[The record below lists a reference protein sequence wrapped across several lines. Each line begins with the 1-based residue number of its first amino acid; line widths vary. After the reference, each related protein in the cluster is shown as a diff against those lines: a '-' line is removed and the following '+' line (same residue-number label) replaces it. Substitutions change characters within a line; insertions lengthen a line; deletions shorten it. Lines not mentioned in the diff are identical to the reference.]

1 VGVLFVFG
9 ARFFLTVLRLLIRP
23 FALFFRAFLGHAP
36 MSLVG
41 ALPVSVSPIFVLSRI
56 VGHGDEVS
64 AWVHRLA
71 KAQALAVAALPPTV
85 AALRVPGIRLVAEP
99 ADRTLRTAAE
109 RWRSSRVDIAENTKT
124 RHGLEV
130 NRILPLLGA
139 RRLAEL
145 TPGNVA
151 EFVAALVA
159 EGYARGT
166 IRKTLQTLAM
176 ILDDAGV
183 SPNPARDK
191 HVRLPREEPEEINP
205 PTAAHLEAVYR
216 LLPSKHR
223 LAFLFLEWSGAR
235 VSAIDQTLVSDYDEP
250 RRRVRLR
257 AATTK
262 TRKALWIELHPT
274 LADALEQH
282 LGPREDRIME
292 ARLFA
297 GSGADALRTSIAKAC
312 RATGV
317 PLFSPHDLRHRRI
330 SLLHLRGVPWAR
342 IGEFVGQRNLSVTAD
357 VYSHVLGDETELDY
371 ANLLV

>member
-1 VGVLFVFG
+1 MASVWITRRKTRSGIRHRVMFRTGGRESAPRYGGSF
-9 ARFFLTVLRLLIRP
+9 RTLREAKLRRDLI
-23 FALFFRAFLGHAP
+23 AG
-36 MSLVG
+36 
-41 ALPVSVSPIFVLSRI
+41 
-56 VGHGDEVS
+56 E
-64 AWVHRLA
+64 LA
-71 KAQALAVAALPPTV
+71 S
-85 AALRVPGIRLVAEP
+85 LRVPDLRLEAEQSP
-99 ADRTLRTAAE
+99 RTVRTAAE
-109 RWRSSRVDIAENTKT
+109 CWQASRVDVADNTRT
-124 RHGLEV
+124 RHGLELA
-130 NRILPLLGA
+130 RILPQLGD
-139 RRLAEL
+139 RRIEEI
-145 TPGNVA
+145 TPGDVSG
-151 EFVAALVA
+151 FVAVLVG

-223 LAFLFLEWSGAR
+223 LAFLFLDWSGAR
-235 VSAIDQTLVSDYDEP
+235 VSAIDLTLVSDYDEP

-262 TRKALWIELHPT
+262 TRRALWIDLHPA
-274 LADALEQH
+274 LADALERQ
-282 LGPREDRIME
+282 LGPREDRGTGT
-292 ARLFA
+292 RLFA

-312 RATGV
+312 RAAGV

-371 ANLLV
+371 PSLLV

>member
-1 VGVLFVFG
+1 MASVWVARRPRKKGGHTFRVMFRTGGRESMPRYGG
-9 ARFFLTVLRLLIRP
+9 AFRTMREAKIRRDTI
-23 FALFFRAFLGHAP
+23 AGEL
-36 MSLVG
+36 
-41 ALPVSVSPIFVLSRI
+41 
-56 VGHGDEVS
+56 
-64 AWVHRLA
+64 
-71 KAQALAVAALPPTV
+71 
-85 AALRVPGIRLVAEP
+85 AALRVPELQLTAEP
-99 ADRTLRTAAE
+99 SAVILRAAADRWQA
-109 RWRSSRVDIAENTKT
+109 SRVDVAENTRT
-124 RHGLEV
+124 RHCLELA
-130 NRILPLLGA
+130 RILPRLGD
-139 RRLAEL
+139 RRVEDLA
-145 TPGNVA
+145 PGDVSG
-151 EFVAALVA
+151 FVATLVG
-159 EGYARGT
+159 EEYARGT

-176 ILDDAGV
+176 VLDDAGV

-191 HVRLPREEPEEINP
+191 HVRLPRDEPEEINP

-223 LAFLFLEWSGAR
+223 LAFLFLDWSGAR
-235 VSAIDQTLVSDYDEP
+235 VSAVDLTLVSDYDEP

-262 TRKALWIELHPT
+262 TRRALWIDLHPA
-274 LADALEQH
+274 LADVLERQ
-282 LGPREDRIME
+282 LGPREDRGTE

-312 RATGV
+312 RAAGV

-330 SLLHLRGVPWAR
+330 SLSHLRGVPWAR